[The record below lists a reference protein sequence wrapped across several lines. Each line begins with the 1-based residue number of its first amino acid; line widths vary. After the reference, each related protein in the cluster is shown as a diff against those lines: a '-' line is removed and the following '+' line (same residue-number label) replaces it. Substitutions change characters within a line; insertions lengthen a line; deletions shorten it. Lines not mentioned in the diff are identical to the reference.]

1 MKLLEEKILQ
11 DGKVING
18 DVLKVDSFLN
28 HQMDPQLFEEMA
40 KEWQR
45 LFEGCGINKI
55 LTIEASGIG
64 IASIAGLVM
73 NCPVVFAKKSKTS
86 NTPEDSFSATVKSF
100 TRGTVNDIYVSKK
113 YLCPD
118 DVILIIDDFM
128 ATGEASKGMV
138 QIVKMAGARLAGIG
152 IAIEK
157 AFQPG
162 GDELRAAGIRVESL
176 ARIREMSSENGIEFC
191 EE

>member
-28 HQMDPQLFEEMA
+28 HQMDPKLFEEMA

-45 LFEGCGINKI
+45 LFEGSGINKI

-138 QIVKMAGARLAGIG
+138 QIVRLAGAKLAGIG

-162 GDELRAAGIRVESL
+162 GKTLREEGMRIESL
-176 ARIREMSSENGIEFC
+176 ARIASMSEKDGVVFTA
-191 EE
+191 

>member
-1 MKLLEEKILQ
+1 
-11 DGKVING
+11 
-18 DVLKVDSFLN
+18 
-28 HQMDPQLFEEMA
+28 
-40 KEWQR
+40 
-45 LFEGCGINKI
+45 
-55 LTIEASGIG
+55 
-64 IASIAGLVM
+64 
-73 NCPVVFAKKSKTS
+73 
-86 NTPEDSFSATVKSF
+86 
-100 TRGTVNDIYVSKK
+100 
-113 YLCPD
+113 
-118 DVILIIDDFM
+118 M